1 MTIESPPHTARIEV
15 LSNRYDKALDL
26 FSGEPLNGEDLKD
39 WLLIKKL
46 RAEWAAKHNKE
57 LRND

>member
-1 MTIESPPHTARIEV
+1 MRESPPHTARIKV
-15 LSNRYDKALDL
+15 LSERYDEALDL
-26 FSGEPLNGEDLKD
+26 FSGKPLEGEDLKD
-39 WLLIKKL
+39 WLLIKEL

>member
-1 MTIESPPHTARIEV
+1 MHTTPQHTARIKV

-26 FSGEPLNGEDLKD
+26 FSGEPLKGDDYAD
-39 WLLIKKL
+39 WLLIKEL